1 MKYIIEGDIDF
12 YKELLDSSYENEIID
27 ADNNCCMITNMPLQE
42 NFVKLQCGHL
52 FNYGPLFKD
61 LLNYKKKFNNMEQS
75 KYKLKYNE
83 IRCPYC
89 RKIQNEL
96 LPYYD
101 NLSYPKECG
110 VNYLDPN
117 KSNYILECINEKNQC
132 KYEHVMF
139 DDSGNVLFTQKCF
152 KYGFTH
158 SILKE
163 KYNLNIN
170 YCYSHKQFIM
180 KELKEK
186 AKEKIKQDKEK
197 IKQEKLKI
205 KEDLIKAAM
214 EKKNLEKEMK
224 KNAVVKIDETKIAE
238 NAITCSEIVKSGQRK
253 GLSCLTKVYKDCLCK
268 RHYNI
273 TNKDINIS

>member
-12 YKELLDSSYENEIID
+12 YKELLDTSYENEIIID
-27 ADNNCCMITNMPLQE
+27 DDNNCCMITNMPLQE
-42 NFVKLQCGHL
+42 NFVKLQCGHK

-75 KYKLKYNE
+75 KYKLKHNE

-132 KYEHVMF
+132 QYEHVMF

-152 KYGFTH
+152 KYGFSH
-158 SILKE
+158 FVLKE

-170 YCYSHKQFIM
+170 YCYSHKQIII
-180 KELKEK
+180 KEFKEK
-186 AKEKIKQDKEK
+186 AKEKLKQEKEK
-197 IKQEKLKI
+197 IKQEKLKV
-205 KEDLIKAAM
+205 KEDLKKAAM
-214 EKKNLEKEMK
+214 EKKKLEKDK
-224 KNAVVKIDETKIAE
+224 T
-238 NAITCSEIVKSGQRK
+238 AIVGNVIICSAIVKSGQRK
-253 GLSCLTKVYKDCLCK
+253 GLSCLNKIYKDCFCK
-268 RHYNI
+268 KHYNI
-273 TNKDINIS
+273 TNKDINITQII